1 MAFIYRKPRKAI
13 SEATTPKSALHLP
26 SIAEATG
33 VGKGTAV
40 GEWKGIFG
48 GKPKHK
54 VDIPPEHLENVQ
66 RHHEFM
72 SNMTGLG
79 LMASGFV
86 GPAITGAGV
95 IKGVG
100 REVGGRIRKTMATE
114 QRSRGVAMKSMEN
127 VKGLVDYVTRGIWLH
142 GRRTYPQQGATFE
155 GARMKTGNLGEP
167 QGISLTADKEL
178 LRKSFAKPQEEHF
191 VGLDK
196 KDPISFSEYE
206 GAYNTWKH
214 ASASGDSQLQ
224 DEMKAYMTEIVKVN
238 GGTFIPFKHGGEA
251 LTPTQLKNIK
261 NFEKSVGSGDV
272 LPPFARTFPTF
283 GGAPSERVLPAW
295 VAPETQWAQDI
306 IKDAYIES
314 LPTQVKQKLGSNIGG
329 KPKKG
334 AVEKFERFRQ
344 EMLVKYGTDDK
355 FKYGSDL
362 PKFTR
367 LQSDSFVLD
376 SPADI
381 SLMIKEVMGDIT
393 SMSDPTEAFNKR
405 ISQNLLKKG
414 YKALLY
420 SPERYNEYEMRML
433 DPRDVLMLDM
443 RTQESKGLERMY
455 VGNKYDATQQL
466 EKDAYNLLQQHTFGE
481 IKNELDFMRKS
492 ENLSFLSGLRNKVRL
507 YETALKIHK
516 QGRDPRSV
524 KEKGRSQQNRIEQWK
539 SGASPREGSSL
550 RDIYKTITWEDIER
564 VLGTK

>member
-1 MAFIYRKPRKAI
+1 MAFIYRKPRKAL
-13 SEATTPKSALHLP
+13 SEETKPKSALHLP
-26 SIAEATG
+26 SIADATG
-33 VGKGTAV
+33 LGKGTAI

-66 RHHEFM
+66 KHHEFM

-142 GRRTYPQQGATFE
+142 GRRTYPEQGATFE

-178 LRKSFAKPQEEHF
+178 LKTSFAKFGEEN
-191 VGLDK
+191 LPPDYK
-196 KDPISFSEYE
+196 IKQDNTSESFPTFEIIGPKGSLGNMGTYS
-206 GAYNTWKH
+206 
-214 ASASGDSQLQ
+214 SASV
-224 DEMKAYMTEIVKVN
+224 KAWESYKN
-238 GGTFIPFKHGGEA
+238 LGGA
-251 LTPTQLKNIK
+251 
-261 NFEKSVGSGDV
+261 D
-272 LPPFARTFPTF
+272 PPFARTFPTF

-314 LPTQVKQKLGSNIGG
+314 LPKSVIGELKFAIKRLKRGGNWEGYKGSSTTNVIKDEFDGFGLSRESQK
-329 KPKKG
+329 
-334 AVEKFERFRQ
+334 E
-344 EMLVKYGTDDK
+344 T
-355 FKYGSDL
+355 
-362 PKFTR
+362 
-367 LQSDSFVLD
+367 
-376 SPADI
+376 
-381 SLMIKEVMGDIT
+381 
-393 SMSDPTEAFNKR
+393 FNKR

-455 VGNKYDATQQL
+455 EGNKFDATRML
-466 EKDAYNLLQQHTFGE
+466 DKDAYNLLQQHTFGE
-481 IKNELDFMRKS
+481 IKSELTNIKKNA
-492 ENLSFLSGLRNKVRL
+492 NLSFLTGGEKNKITL
-507 YETALKIHK
+507 YEHALKIHK
-516 QGRDPRSV
+516 EGRDPRST

-539 SGASPREGSSL
+539 SQASPREGSSL

-564 VLGTK
+564 VLGTE